1 MDWHPVISVQQQTLD
16 NDLSFQHFKST
27 FCILGIFFENRKY
40 SGHTP
45 GQNDDPVSRWP
56 GRERWP
62 KWPIDP
68 VAQWPSSMS
77 AVRLSLRPSV
87 TSRLCRNDWANLA
100 NFQHG
105 GFLPPIP
112 HCVQEN
118 LDISNNYDTSF
129 WNFVPNRSGLKN
141 FATAS
146 RSRTRRRRRP
156 SSLTTPIRQSTS
168 HGHGCLL
175 QVDQL

>member
-1 MDWHPVISVQQQTLD
+1 MDWQW
-16 NDLSFQHFKST
+16 FQSNNRHLTMTCHFS
-27 FCILGIFFENRKY
+27 ILKVRFAFWAFSSKTGNTRVTHRVKMM
-40 SGHTP
+40 T
-45 GQNDDPVSRWP
+45 RWP

-129 WNFVPNRSGLKN
+129 WNFVSNRSGLKN